1 MITITSLRITAI
13 YLNRIA
19 LYMLLIAGV
28 LTGYL
33 LAGSGDGDIEGLF
46 QVTVY
51 FNVYKGLLVLSTFSF
66 ENTFAM
72 YVTSQME
79 NCLFILLPFY
89 ANADLMKIQILSDN
103 KNKCGIYCWTN
114 LVNGKTYI
122 GSSVNLFKRFSNYF
136 SVGYL
141 TNKIETGKSL
151 ICSALLKYGYANFS
165 LSILEYYERDCVII
179 WEQFYL
185 DLEKP
190 IYNILKIAG
199 SSLGLKLSDETKAKM
214 SANNT
219 GSKNS
224 MAGKQHSDEAKKAI
238 GSANSLPVYV

>member
-1 MITITSLRITAI
+1 MTIFLIFMISMITITSLRITAI

-103 KNKCGIYCWTN
+103 K
-114 LVNGKTYI
+114 
-122 GSSVNLFKRFSNYF
+122 
-136 SVGYL
+136 
-141 TNKIETGKSL
+141 
-151 ICSALLKYGYANFS
+151 
-165 LSILEYYERDCVII
+165 
-179 WEQFYL
+179 
-185 DLEKP
+185 
-190 IYNILKIAG
+190 
-199 SSLGLKLSDETKAKM
+199 
-214 SANNT
+214 
-219 GSKNS
+219 
-224 MAGKQHSDEAKKAI
+224 
-238 GSANSLPVYV
+238 